1 VPLGDFVQPGTVPN
15 PLAIGR
21 TGRLLFGVGALFYV
35 AWLIFERDAL
45 IWTSGIDLGLWI
57 GILFALY
64 YCIGLTFL
72 WSGCPSPGGGGPKPA
87 QSPRSNRLARGAI

>member
-1 VPLGDFVQPGTVPN
+1 MPLGDFVQPGTVPN

-64 YCIGLTFL
+64 YWPDLFVVELSQPWGR
-72 WSGCPSPGGGGPKPA
+72 WPQA
-87 QSPRSNRLARGAI
+87 GAIAP